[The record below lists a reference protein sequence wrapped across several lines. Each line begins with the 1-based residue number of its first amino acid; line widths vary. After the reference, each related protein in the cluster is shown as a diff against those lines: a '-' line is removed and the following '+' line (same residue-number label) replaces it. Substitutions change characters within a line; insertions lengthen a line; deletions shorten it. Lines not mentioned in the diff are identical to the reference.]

1 MILLFA
7 IFAIT
12 SAQIRPLAISTR
24 DRDAIILKQNY
35 DLNPDGSYVYGLVD
49 LHQKKKAQ
57 IL

>member
-35 DLNPDGSYVYGLVD
+35 DLNPDGSYVYGLVN
-49 LHQKKKAQ
+49 
-57 IL
+57 

>member
-12 SAQIRPLAISTR
+12 SAQIRPIGVQTR

-35 DLNPDGSYVYGLVD
+35 DLNPDGSYVYGLVV
-49 LHQKKKAQ
+49 LQQPNIYLK
-57 IL
+57 